1 MRLRGYPTFRQ
12 TPMAA
17 YMTTIDSS
25 STGLYSTCAWVTW
38 VNYIEPTPE
47 VVQLLCS
54 KHLVPLK
61 FIRTYILF
69 RIDPKN
75 SWGRTVIDQNDDPF
89 QLGELQTVRGASILP
104 GLFVHFRGLKG
115 LDALTSRHGV
125 LNGCFEHPNGD
136 PKLGNIM
143 GRWLHRADLFL
154 LDNTRQ
160 CLGFML
166 RIPMGKASI
175 CSS

>member
-12 TPMAA
+12 TPMAG

-38 VNYIEPTPE
+38 VNYFEPTPE

-69 RIDPKN
+69 RIDPQN
-75 SWGRTVIDQNDDPF
+75 SWGRPVIDQNDDPF
-89 QLGELQTVRGASILP
+89 QLGELQTAPFCALSRLEGARRSLQPPWSPLEMAAGSTGLIFFCWTTP
-104 GLFVHFRGLKG
+104 GS
-115 LDALTSRHGV
+115 A
-125 LNGCFEHPNGD
+125 
-136 PKLGNIM
+136 
-143 GRWLHRADLFL
+143 
-154 LDNTRQ
+154 
-160 CLGFML
+160 LGF
-166 RIPMGKASI
+166 
-175 CSS
+175 